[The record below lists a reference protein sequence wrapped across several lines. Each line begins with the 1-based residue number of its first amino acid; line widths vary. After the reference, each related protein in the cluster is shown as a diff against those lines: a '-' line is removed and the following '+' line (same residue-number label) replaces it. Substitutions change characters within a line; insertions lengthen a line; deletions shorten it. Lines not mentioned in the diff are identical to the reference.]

1 MMSNVEENKVDDTSL
16 KALQAVSIIAGVPVT
31 VLICF

>member
-1 MMSNVEENKVDDTSL
+1 MLSNVEEGKVNHTSL

>member
-1 MMSNVEENKVDDTSL
+1 MMSNVEEGNVDDTSL

-31 VLICF
+31 ILICF